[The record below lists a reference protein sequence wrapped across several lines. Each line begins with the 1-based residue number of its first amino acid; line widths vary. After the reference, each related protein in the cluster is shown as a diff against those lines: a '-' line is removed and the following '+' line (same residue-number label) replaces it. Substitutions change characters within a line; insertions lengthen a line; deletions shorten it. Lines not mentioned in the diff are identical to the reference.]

1 MRSHY
6 EKMGFIDNV
15 SLMQSIIV
23 DMTENGMFK
32 KVFPAAAWDG
42 TGPVILEPSTQVDV
56 LFTPPNRDAG
66 INPTS
71 WRVAFWLDGNN
82 IIANVA
88 TSLQLADD
96 GTIASATWDVEA
108 LNPGQFIFVNRTHLD
123 EISQAIYP
131 MTYTLSI
138 SDHGFYLGVWDQATD
153 EYQDEANYISPSF
166 RWMVVQ
172 RPVDHVTG
180 DVYIDGHEPVF
191 CVYTTVEEGWFPL
204 RETQLVHLPKQ
215 LGNTAGGT
223 GGSSGNGTGT
233 STPGVQGQQK
243 EGEEEYPRRDQDLIV
258 GDLAYRWATGQ
269 VHRRFTVREKN
280 IYRPSLTHRADQ
292 NTEDCNAILNSNY
305 QVSISEDKRYV
316 ITLPKGL
323 NTTRHSYTQE
333 LDLIAF
339 TSADVIGHT
348 SVVDLEVYGESYRY
362 RAMPANRTRNTGM
375 RILSRV
381 LLDTQAT

>member
-108 LNPGQFIFVNRTHLD
+108 LNPGQFIF
-123 EISQAIYP
+123 
-131 MTYTLSI
+131 
-138 SDHGFYLGVWDQATD
+138 
-153 EYQDEANYISPSF
+153 
-166 RWMVVQ
+166 
-172 RPVDHVTG
+172 
-180 DVYIDGHEPVF
+180 
-191 CVYTTVEEGWFPL
+191 C
-204 RETQLVHLPKQ
+204 
-215 LGNTAGGT
+215 
-223 GGSSGNGTGT
+223 
-233 STPGVQGQQK
+233 
-243 EGEEEYPRRDQDLIV
+243 
-258 GDLAYRWATGQ
+258 
-269 VHRRFTVREKN
+269 
-280 IYRPSLTHRADQ
+280 
-292 NTEDCNAILNSNY
+292 
-305 QVSISEDKRYV
+305 
-316 ITLPKGL
+316 
-323 NTTRHSYTQE
+323 
-333 LDLIAF
+333 
-339 TSADVIGHT
+339 
-348 SVVDLEVYGESYRY
+348 
-362 RAMPANRTRNTGM
+362 
-375 RILSRV
+375 
-381 LLDTQAT
+381 